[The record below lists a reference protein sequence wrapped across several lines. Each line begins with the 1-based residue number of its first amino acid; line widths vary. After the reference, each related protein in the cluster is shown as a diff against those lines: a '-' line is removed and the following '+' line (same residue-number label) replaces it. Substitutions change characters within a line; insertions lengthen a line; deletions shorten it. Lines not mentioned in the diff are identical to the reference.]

1 MKTLPCFVIGT
12 VLSVAI
18 GTVSFAQTTDQVTT
32 LVQQTKTAV
41 EQNALQAFARIN
53 RAEDPYQDAN
63 NPSLYVFVLDTDLT
77 VIAHPLRTGT
87 IGTSLK
93 GKPDAKGKLFRD
105 EILEIALKDGN
116 GWVDYHFVNPK
127 TGELAHK
134 ISYFELVRGSDG
146 KDYIIGSGKYF
157 ED

>member
-12 VLSVAI
+12 VLAVAVAA
-18 GTVSFAQTTDQVTT
+18 VSFAQTTDQVTS
-32 LVQQTKTAV
+32 LVQETKTAV
-41 EQNALQAFARIN
+41 EQNALQTFARIN
-53 RAEDPYQDAN
+53 RAEAPYQDAD
-63 NPSLYVFVLDTDLT
+63 NPSLYVFVLDTELT
-77 VIAHPLRTGT
+77 VIAHPIRTGT

-105 EILEIALKDGN
+105 EILEKALKDGS
-116 GWVDYHFVNPK
+116 GWVDYYFVNPK
-127 TGELAHK
+127 TNELAHK